1 MPDSEP
7 DTCLQAIIEPLKSRE
22 KSNPLIIR
30 KLLVT
35 SNTIAVK
42 KIKIGFEHAYTP
54 RRNGQT
60 SALILGSTPY
70 KKNKLR

>member
-22 KSNPLIIR
+22 KSNPLIIC

-42 KIKIGFEHAYTP
+42 KIK
-54 RRNGQT
+54 
-60 SALILGSTPY
+60 
-70 KKNKLR
+70 